1 MMSNPPQKPQ
11 KEYEIIGELSI
22 NKELY
27 DEVELTS
34 SLSWL
39 TSNPSNKKIVKRN
52 TNVIRVK

>member
-1 MMSNPPQKPQ
+1 MSNPPVKSQ

-22 NKELY
+22 DKELY

-39 TSNPSNKKIVKRN
+39 PSNPGNGNKVRRN
-52 TNVIRVK
+52 KNVIRIK

>member
-1 MMSNPPQKPQ
+1 MSTPPQKPQ

-27 DEVELTS
+27 NEVELTK

-39 TSNPSNKKIVKRN
+39 PSNPG
-52 TNVIRVK
+52 NVIRVKG